1 MHARASPLPF
11 SDLDVKLKHIFKS
24 TPSVDTWL
32 PASSNTDTVALGRSS
47 TQPKPPPTRT
57 LSHTP
62 GVNLAQ
68 GDVQPLSDVLN
79 RLIALGDDAHTFG
92 DGFGCDGV
100 VSCDHDHLKTQ
111 TEGFIK

>member
-1 MHARASPLPF
+1 MHARAPAFRF

-24 TPSVDTWL
+24 TPSADALL
-32 PASSNTDTVALGRSS
+32 PASSDTDTVALGRLS

-57 LSHTP
+57 LNHTP

-68 GDVQPLSDVLN
+68 GDVQPLGDVLD

-92 DGFGCDGV
+92 DGFGRDGV
-100 VSCDHDHLKTQ
+100 VSCDHDHLNTDRRVY
-111 TEGFIK
+111 